1 MNKRAGRMLKVVEMA
16 TVELDKV
23 AQEFQTSQSNYQ
35 AESNQLESLKSYQQ
49 EYLQR
54 LKSSETTTLQQLNRV
69 QVFLEKLNQAV
80 INQNN
85 LVKKLAE
92 QAEIAKQAWVE
103 KKLRKQALE
112 KVYQKL
118 KKDHQVKLDKQE
130 QRMLDD
136 LSSQMFVRNNLF

>member
-1 MNKRAGRMLKVVEMA
+1 MDKRAGRMLKVVEMA

-23 AQEFQTSQSNYQ
+23 AQEFQTIQSNYQ

>member
-1 MNKRAGRMLKVVEMA
+1 MDKRAGRMLKVVEMA

-23 AQEFQTSQSNYQ
+23 AQEFQTAQSNYQ

-69 QVFLEKLNQAV
+69 QVFLEKINQAV

>member
-1 MNKRAGRMLKVVEMA
+1 MDKRAGRMLKVVEMA

-23 AQEFQTSQSNYQ
+23 AQEFQAAQSNYQ

>member
-1 MNKRAGRMLKVVEMA
+1 MDKRSGRMLKVVEMA

-23 AQEFQTSQSNYQ
+23 AQEFQTAQSNYQ

-69 QVFLEKLNQAV
+69 QVFLEKINQAV

>member
-1 MNKRAGRMLKVVEMA
+1 MDKRAGRMLKVVEMA

-23 AQEFQTSQSNYQ
+23 AQEFQTAQSNYQ

-136 LSSQMFVRNNLF
+136 LSSQMFVRNNSF

>member
-23 AQEFQTSQSNYQ
+23 AQEFQTIQSNYQ

>member
-1 MNKRAGRMLKVVEMA
+1 MDKRAGRMLKVVEMA

-23 AQEFQTSQSNYQ
+23 AQEFQTAQSNYQ